1 MSQSLV
7 KIHVRETPGV
17 SYPLSTR
24 QRQPYIAARFV
35 YEGGT
40 IVQVAASHD
49 TSSKLCSA
57 LKPIALSPSKFPSPS
72 ICNHKSASDRK
83 IHPFEESTLT

>member
-1 MSQSLV
+1 
-7 KIHVRETPGV
+7 
-17 SYPLSTR
+17 
-24 QRQPYIAARFV
+24 
-35 YEGGT
+35 
-40 IVQVAASHD
+40 
-49 TSSKLCSA
+49 LCSA

>member
-1 MSQSLV
+1 MSASLV

-17 SYPLSTR
+17 SYPLSNARASQPCIHSR
-24 QRQPYIAARFV
+24 QIVV

-72 ICNHKSASDRK
+72 ICNRKSSQHAIEK
-83 IHPFEESTLT
+83 IHTL